1 MYAFKHR
8 LATNFLLRTL
18 TLLLLC
24 SLAGAQSLPSNITAQ
39 ALQNV
44 IGSSAASL
52 SGLGGS
58 IATGAGGMNGGVNAL
73 GSNVIQGQDPVVPAN
88 SKVPV
93 PVFRPLPPNP
103 FQQFV
108 LQVTGQSFPIFGASF
123 FENIHLL
130 EPSNLDSN
138 SSPTLSGLTN
148 LSNPFAPETNAPVTK
163 DYVLGPG
170 DQLLIRAWGSIDLNY
185 KAVID
190 RNGLISLPKVGT
202 ITLTGVKFS
211 AAQGVINQSLSNI
224 YKNFE
229 LSVSIGQTRSI
240 TIYVVGQARRPGS
253 YTLSS
258 LSTISTAL
266 FASGGPNSTGS
277 MRHVQLKRA
286 GSVVSEFDLYQFLSQ
301 GESTGDARLI
311 DGDVIF
317 MPAAA
322 GYVALV
328 GKLSTPAIYELK
340 SNDETLEQLLSVA
353 GGLSVTTDPRNARLE
368 RLDANQDQPRS
379 IKNID
384 LAQGGLKTTLK
395 SGDLVNFYSITP
407 ELKNSV
413 TLRGNVTVP
422 KRLAWH
428 EGLRIHDLIPNRQVL
443 ISPDS
448 VRRQNEVLFDVN
460 ERERTQRFRENIP
473 NDLLTENE
481 FAKSLHND
489 PNGLSR
495 NNAIDSGKM
504 SQATSEQIANANGS
518 SNFTVASDQDT
529 KLSFRQWEQ
538 LRQDRL
544 LAEQPK
550 IDDIKAHTLS
560 DRVGQ
565 ILDQVNFEY
574 AVVERVN
581 RQDLSMS
588 LIPFNLGMAID
599 HENSIDNISLEP
611 GDIVTTFSIDDIRV
625 PVSKRRILVKL
636 EGEVARPGI
645 YQATPGDTLI
655 SILKRAGGVTSDAY
669 LFGSGFYREDVRQ
682 SQTQNLAKLLKRL
695 ESESNSSLAQL
706 SQSSGAST
714 NASLIQAKILAAQQT
729 QRDAIARLKSLKP
742 EGRISLGLQA
752 SLKNSIEELPPL
764 HLQNN
769 DHFVVPP
776 RPDFVYVFGSVNT
789 DSALIFKEGW
799 SVQDYLAFSG
809 LGSGADRDAVIL
821 IRADGSALTSA
832 NSWRNQVLGASVL
845 PGDTIVVPDKL
856 DRESLWS
863 TIFRNTIDGTQIF
876 YQLGLGAA
884 AIKTLKN

>member
-1 MYAFKHR
+1 MYPFNIR
-8 LATNFLLRTL
+8 LLLPLFRIIFIPFLS
-18 TLLLLC
+18 LLC
-24 SLAGAQSLPSNITAQ
+24 SLSGAQSLPSSQTLQN
-39 ALQNV
+39 LQNV
-44 IGSSAASL
+44 IGSGGSL

-58 IATGAGGMNGGVNAL
+58 IASGAGGMNGGVNAL

-88 SKVPV
+88 TKVPV

-108 LQVTGQSFPIFGASF
+108 LQVTGQSYPLFGANF

-130 EPSNLDSN
+130 EPSNLETN
-138 SSPTLSGLTN
+138 SSPALSGLTN
-148 LSNPFAPETNAPVTK
+148 LSNPFAPDINAPVSK

-202 ITLTGVKFS
+202 ITLSGVNFS
-211 AAQGVINQSLSNI
+211 AAHGVINQSLSNI

-240 TIYVVGQARRPGS
+240 TVYVVGQARRPGS

-277 MRHVQLKRA
+277 MRHVQLKRS

-301 GESTGDARLI
+301 GESAGDARLI
-311 DGDVIF
+311 DGDVIV
-317 MPAAA
+317 MPAAM

-353 GGLSVTTDPRNARLE
+353 GGLSVTTDPRSARLE
-368 RLDANQDQPRS
+368 RLDANQDQPRTV
-379 IKNID
+379 KNID

-443 ISPDS
+443 MSPDS
-448 VRRQNEVLFDVN
+448 VRRQNEVLFDAN
-460 ERERTQRFRENIP
+460 ERERTQRSRENIP
-473 NDLLTENE
+473 SDLLTPNDYS
-481 FAKSLHND
+481 KSMIKDTNGAFRGSTSD
-489 PNGLSR
+489 ISKINQTATEQITNPN
-495 NNAIDSGKM
+495 
-504 SQATSEQIANANGS
+504 TSE
-518 SNFTVASDQDT
+518 
-529 KLSFRQWEQ
+529 WEK

-544 LAEQPK
+544 FAEQPK

-581 RQDLSMS
+581 RQDLTLS

-611 GDIVTTFSIDDIRV
+611 GDIVTVFSIDDIRV

-669 LFGSGFYREDVRQ
+669 LFGAGFYREDVRQ
-682 SQTQNLAKLLKRL
+682 SQAQNLEKLLRRL
-695 ESESNSSLAQL
+695 ESESNASIAQL

-729 QRDAIARLKSLKP
+729 QREAIVRLKSLKP

-752 SLKNSIEELPPL
+752 NLKNSVDELPSL

-769 DHFVVPP
+769 DHFVIPP

-789 DSALIFKEGW
+789 ESALIFKEGW

-821 IRADGSALTSA
+821 IRADGSALTSSS
-832 NSWRNQVLGASVL
+832 SWRNQVLGANVL
-845 PGDTIVVPDKL
+845 PGDTIVVPDEL

-863 TIFRNTIDGTQIF
+863 KIFRNTLDGTQIF